1 MASGTWLMG
10 RGLALAGPCILG
22 ALLFLISGMPA
33 KAVPASATSADI
45 LCLVVG
51 TRLAA
56 SSDQR
61 QKLAGTMLAIYF
73 LGRIDGRSPNA
84 DLQELLKRDAKK
96 MTASELRGAASRCGT
111 EFSRRGAEIT
121 RVGKTL
127 EQLGK

>member
-1 MASGTWLMG
+1 MASGRWLMG
-10 RGLALAGPCILG
+10 RGFALACPCILG
-22 ALLFLISGMPA
+22 ALFFLMSGVPA
-33 KAVPASATSADI
+33 KAGAASATSADVQ
-45 LCLVVG
+45 CLVVA

-73 LGRIDGRSPNA
+73 LGRIDGRTPNA
-84 DLQELLKRDAKK
+84 DLQELLRRGAKR
-96 MTASELRGAASRCGT
+96 MTASEFRDAASRCGM

-121 RVGKTL
+121 RIGKTL